1 MPEKTTTHRGLWRVL
16 ISLEIVAIA
25 LCLAWGAKTFHTW
38 VESEARNRAANEQ
51 IETQGR
57 KIAAALTRS
66 DQAEVAK
73 LVGSSET
80 AAFLSAQT
88 AGKKVTLPEKG
99 VVNEVGSR
107 YLVTFRTGQGKTISL
122 RLSCTKNLACS
133 GTIP

>member
-16 ISLEIVAIA
+16 IVLEIVAIA
-25 LCLAWGAKTFHTW
+25 LCLAWGVKTFHTW
-38 VESEARNRAANEQ
+38 VESEARNKAANEQ

-57 KIAAALTRS
+57 KIAAALTRG
-66 DQAEVAK
+66 DQAEVAE
-73 LVGSSET
+73 LVGNSET

-107 YLVTFRTGQGKTISL
+107 YLVTFRTGQEKTISL

>member
-1 MPEKTTTHRGLWRVL
+1 MPGKTTAHRGLWRVL
-16 ISLEIVAIA
+16 IALEIVAIA

-38 VESEARNRAANEQ
+38 VESEARNKAANEQ

-57 KIAAALTRS
+57 KIAAALTRGY
-66 DQAEVAK
+66 QAEVTK

-80 AAFLSAQT
+80 ARFLSAQT

-99 VVNEVGSR
+99 VVNESGSR
-107 YLVTFRTGQGKTISL
+107 YLVTFRTGQSQTIAL
-122 RLSCTKNLACS
+122 RLSCTKNLSCS